1 MFSSKGR
8 DKRSFHATLLTFL
21 AITFL
26 IVILVCFGFLSIV
39 YAEAMLPIYLTEV
52 ILTFVIYF
60 IVKNYVYR
68 NYH

>member
-1 MFSSKGR
+1 
-8 DKRSFHATLLTFL
+8 
-21 AITFL
+21 
-26 IVILVCFGFLSIV
+26 LVCFGFLSIV

-60 IVKNYVYR
+60 FVKKYVYR